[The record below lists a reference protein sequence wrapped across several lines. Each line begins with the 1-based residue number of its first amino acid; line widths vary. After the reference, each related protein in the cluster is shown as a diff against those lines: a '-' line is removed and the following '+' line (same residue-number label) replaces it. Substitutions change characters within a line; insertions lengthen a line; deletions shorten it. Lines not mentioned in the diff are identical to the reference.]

1 MALVVVVS
9 VFLGKSKG
17 SIPWFDFVFVG
28 LFAVAGIY
36 SAAIVYLT
44 PSPADTHRTQDPT
57 RLRAYRKWAWLLL
70 GLLIIVMVIT
80 QIIPLDHSYLEIVLD
95 LTARSFP
102 LVFLFVNTYYLERFT
117 FFDVFIKRGTFS
129 FLVFTLLV
137 IFFFGVWQVSGVVS
151 NQLVPWILALTLLPM
166 ALFLPWMY
174 RKLESGLDRVWL
186 GRRFGPEEAV
196 QYFLTGVQ
204 NATTESQLVHFA
216 ENQLSDIF
224 RAKTTIALGSSPPA
238 TEHVLEI
245 PIRTNGSACGFIYM
259 GERLEGTPYF
269 SKDVDLLSSLANV
282 FSNMLENVRL
292 QQKKREQEQRERE
305 LEIYASRS
313 ELKALRAQIN
323 PHFLFNALNA
333 IAGLIHKNPGRA
345 EETVEQLSEVFR
357 YTLKGSEKEWARLED
372 EIDFARSYL
381 DIEQARFGNR
391 LQTLI
396 EIDDSLRDLEIPTM
410 VIQTVVENA
419 VKHGVARVR
428 GAGTISI
435 RAFRSGNRMLIE
447 VEDNGPGFPNES
459 IGAEADKHRT
469 GHGLRSI
476 RERLHGYYG
485 SEARLKIRRDDAL
498 GVTTVAIEVPIHE
511 GASRH

>member
-1 MALVVVVS
+1 
-9 VFLGKSKG
+9 
-17 SIPWFDFVFVG
+17 
-28 LFAVAGIY
+28 
-36 SAAIVYLT
+36 
-44 PSPADTHRTQDPT
+44 
-57 RLRAYRKWAWLLL
+57 
-70 GLLIIVMVIT
+70 
-80 QIIPLDHSYLEIVLD
+80 
-95 LTARSFP
+95 
-102 LVFLFVNTYYLERFT
+102 
-117 FFDVFIKRGTFS
+117 
-129 FLVFTLLV
+129 
-137 IFFFGVWQVSGVVS
+137 
-151 NQLVPWILALTLLPM
+151 
-166 ALFLPWMY
+166 MY
-174 RKLESGLDRVWL
+174 RRLEYGLDRVWL

-204 NATTESQLVHFA
+204 NATTEDQLVQYA

-224 RAKTTIALGSSPPA
+224 RAKTHIALGPSPPA
-238 TEHVLEI
+238 TEHVLEV
-245 PIRTNGSACGFIYM
+245 PIQSKGGTRGFIYM
-259 GERLEGTPYF
+259 AERLEGTPYF

-292 QQKKREQEQRERE
+292 QHKKREQEKRERE
-305 LEIYASRS
+305 LEIHASRS

-345 EETVEQLSEVFR
+345 EETVEQLSDVFR

-381 DIEQARFGNR
+381 DIEQARFGDR

-396 EIDDSLRDLEIPTM
+396 EIEDSLRNLEIPTM

-428 GAGTISI
+428 GAATISI
-435 RAFRSGNRMLIE
+435 RACRSGNRMLIE

-459 IGAEADKHRT
+459 AEAETDKHRT

-485 SEARLKIRRDDAL
+485 NEARLKIKRDDAL
-498 GVTTVAIEVPIHE
+498 GVTTVAIELPIQE